1 MTDQDLSSELQEA
14 VNELHEAFERAAAAT
29 ARIQDLLP
37 RVDRI
42 SSVFD
47 ELQSVFEAGRRNVA
61 SAPDT
66 TISRPTLLV
75 QAAPTPRRTKRS
87 DPAVEV
93 APATPAI
100 DEWHVEAPVM
110 PSPPEAPAPE
120 SDASPTPDE
129 PTTTFR
135 LEFESRPGPLDLR
148 AVDDAVSQHPAV
160 RDVALLDYD
169 GRRATLKVWITATTS
184 PAEVQETLAARAAS
198 IGNGNEISIVALEDV
213 A

>member
-1 MTDQDLSSELQEA
+1 
-14 VNELHEAFERAAAAT
+14 
-29 ARIQDLLP
+29 RIQDLMP

-47 ELQSVFEAGRRNVA
+47 ELQSVFEAGRRTVA

-75 QAAPTPRRTKRS
+75 PAAPTPRRTKRV

-93 APATPAI
+93 APATPVI
-100 DEWHVEAPVM
+100 DEWHVEAPDV
-110 PSPPEAPAPE
+110 PRPPEAPAAE